1 MMRSPYQS
9 PTDAPKQRFLRR
21 RPTEPR
27 GRGRGRW
34 ILLGIGAALAFFVYT
49 FVFSDSGLLKIA
61 ALKRETDD
69 LRQRR
74 VELAVQMNGLES
86 RRKAQAR
93 DPLLEE
99 RVARERF
106 RLVKKDEIIYRYKD
120 APGDSVR

>member
-21 RPTEPR
+21 RPAEPK
-27 GRGRGRW
+27 GRGRW
-34 ILLGIGAALAFFVYT
+34 MLLGAGSVLAYLIYT
-49 FVFSDSGLLKIA
+49 FVFSDTGLLRIG
-61 ALKRETDD
+61 ALKRETEN
-69 LRQRR
+69 LKKQRL
-74 VELAVQMNGLES
+74 ELAVQMNDLES

-106 RLVKKDEIIYRYKD
+106 HLVKKGEVIYRYRST
-120 APGDSVR
+120 PGDSAR

>member
-1 MMRSPYQS
+1 MMRPPYQS
-9 PTDAPKQRFLRR
+9 PPDAPKQRFLRR
-21 RPTEPR
+21 TPTEPR
-27 GRGRGRW
+27 GRGRW
-34 ILLGIGAALAFFVYT
+34 ILVASGGVLAYLVYT
-49 FVFSDSGLLKIA
+49 FVFSDTGLLKIA
-61 ALKRETDD
+61 ALKRETEE

-74 VELAVQMNGLES
+74 LTLAVEMNDLES

-120 APGDSVR
+120 APADSVR

>member
-21 RPTEPR
+21 NPVEP
-27 GRGRGRW
+27 RGRGRW
-34 ILLGIGAALAFFVYT
+34 ILVGAGCVLAYLVYT
-49 FVFSDSGLLKIA
+49 FVFSDSGILKIA
-61 ALKRETDD
+61 ALKRETED

-74 VELAVQMNGLES
+74 VALAVQMNQLES

-106 RLVKKDEIIYRYKD
+106 RLVKKDEIIYRYKES
-120 APGDSVR
+120 PPDSGR